1 MNNPIPTIHLVS
13 AKGGQG
19 VTTTAVAV
27 AAQLADRGHTVEL
40 VPGDDDSRSD
50 LSTFTLPTGVTLV
63 EHQSPNA
70 EPTVRVIDG
79 NPGLDADDIGPV
91 SSYQR
96 LLVTREDYLALRRAT
111 KVEGVDGLIVLTDPT
126 RSLNPADVESVLG
139 RPIVAT
145 IPVTPSIA
153 RAVDAGLFPR
163 NGRSPLER
171 IVPLST
177 PV

>member
-19 VTTTAVAV
+19 VTTTAVAL

-50 LSTFTLPTGVTLV
+50 LSAFALPTGVTLV

-70 EPTVRVIDG
+70 EPTARVIDG
-79 NPGLDADDIGPV
+79 NPSLTADDIGPA

-111 KVEGVDGLIVLTDPT
+111 KIEGVDGIIVLADST
-126 RSLNPADVESVLG
+126 RSLCPADVESVLG
-139 RPIVAT
+139 RPIVST
-145 IPVTPSIA
+145 IPVTPAIA

-163 NGRSPLER
+163 GGEDPLER
-171 IVPLST
+171 IVPLSA